1 MEESEW
7 NLLMLSR
14 KHILTLILKIMINIL
29 NLKLVIIWDYQN
41 IHIFLQKV
49 TQQVMVVKK
58 VKNTVPW
65 TYVVEDL
72 NGAEIVGMS
81 RKDLQK
87 RNRQKQIKVEKLSS

>member
-1 MEESEW
+1 MEESDW

-72 NGAEIVGMS
+72 NGAEIVAMS

>member
-49 TQQVMVVKK
+49 TQQVMVVKN

-72 NGAEIVGMS
+72 NGAEIVAMS